1 MGILSVASGQSVYR
15 GYEYF
20 RSKKVLRAEEVDENI
35 FKASVSGSDDNVYD
49 VIVNVAHP
57 RKSQCTCPH
66 AAGRRIVC
74 KHMVAAYFAVFPMEA
89 DRYVEELEAYW
100 EEEEEAEQRQND
112 LADAVVKYVSR
123 MKKSELQQELLR
135 ILFDGPEWQFE
146 RFVDEN
152 MYEDFEE

>member
-20 RSKKVLRAEEVDENI
+20 QAKKVLSTEEVEAGI
-35 FKASVSGSDDNVYD
+35 FKASVSGSDDNTYD
-49 VIVNVAHP
+49 VIVNIAHP

-74 KHMVAAYFAVFPMEA
+74 KHMVATYFAVFPLEA
-89 DRYVEELEAYW
+89 DQYIEDLETYW
-100 EEEEEAEQRQND
+100 EEEEQRQSD
-112 LADAVVKYVSR
+112 LVDAVVKYVSR

-135 ILFDGPEWQFE
+135 ILFDGPEWQLE

-152 MYEDFEE
+152 MYECEYE